1 MGVFVKWFKLSE
13 EGAKS
18 FTKWLFWGTVIL
30 IGLTL
35 YLFISIGL
43 GESNFDLYYTPLMN
57 GLLVMLVFVTVFG
70 VIASLLSGLNALDN
84 GIYWAR
90 EKVSA
95 KYNIWV
101 GVISAVLFIVTL
113 IFFFTAIALAGEY

>member
-1 MGVFVKWFKLSE
+1 MKWFKLSE
-13 EGAKS
+13 DSAKS
-18 FTKWLFWGTVIL
+18 FTKWLLWSTIIL
-30 IGLTL
+30 MGLTL

-57 GLLVMLVFVTVFG
+57 GMLILLVFVAVFG
-70 VIASLLSGLNALDN
+70 ILAALLSGLNALDN

-90 EKVSA
+90 QKA
-95 KYNIWV
+95 NTNYNIWV
-101 GVISAVLFIVTL
+101 GVVSAVLFIVAL

>member
-13 EGAKS
+13 DGARE
-18 FTKWLFWGTVIL
+18 FTKWLFWVTVIL
-30 IGLTL
+30 LGLAL

-43 GESNFDLYYTPLMN
+43 GEANFDLYYSPLIN
-57 GLLVMLVFVTVFG
+57 GLLIMLVFVTIFG
-70 VIASLLSGLNALDN
+70 ALGALLSGLNALDN

-90 EKVSA
+90 QKVSA
-95 KYNIWV
+95 NYNIWV
-101 GVISAVLFIVTL
+101 GVISAVLVIIGL

>member
-13 EGAKS
+13 DGAKG

-30 IGLTL
+30 FGLTL
-35 YLFISIGL
+35 YLFITIGL
-43 GESNFDLYYTPLMN
+43 GEANFDLYYSPLMN
-57 GLLVMLVFVTVFG
+57 GLLIMLVFVTIFG
-70 VIASLLSGLNALDN
+70 VLAALLSGLNALDN

-90 EKVSA
+90 QKVSA
-95 KYNIWV
+95 NYNIWV
-101 GVISAVLFIVTL
+101 GVISVVLFIVTL